1 MERRTDGRTDAWTVG
16 CRRTGRTDRRTGGIC
31 ICLYIYIYIYLLTR
45 QGVAPATEVEGV
57 GKGAKRS
64 GRSLLREEAP
74 VSVQQGEFNGLSAI
88 GHGGVKQET
97 MLSGSPGLCWQCF
110 CWGPWE
116 PSRRFNPLRPC
127 SSQPGR
133 LSKGGV
139 GEWSQRYD
147 RRHEGCVGATRPD
160 SWRRRCGHSDQ
171 GHHDRCLWRPGCCG
185 RRANS
190 TRGCSTVVSK
200 YMQHV
205 FFLNPLANSVIML
218 GPVECSKRSWRN
230 IVRVFLNMLNKT
242 NVYAPNELKPVH
254 NRFP

>member
-1 MERRTDGRTDAWTVG
+1 MVLLHPRCLLPAASSLPSRTDARDAGGQTDGRMERRTDGRTDAWTVG

-31 ICLYIYIYIYLLTR
+31 ICLYIYIYIYIYLLTR

-171 GHHDRCLWRPGCCG
+171 GHHVRCLWRPGCCG

-200 YMQHV
+200 YM
-205 FFLNPLANSVIML
+205 
-218 GPVECSKRSWRN
+218 
-230 IVRVFLNMLNKT
+230 
-242 NVYAPNELKPVH
+242 
-254 NRFP
+254 